1 MNEQD
6 WDRTAAT
13 FEEDVFN
20 VPANDR
26 LGLIEAFVQQHAGA
40 DRMAADIGCGI
51 GRTLDL
57 LARRFGTVHALDFSS
72 ACLQVA
78 RDQHVAHGNIRYHHV
93 DLAREVPP
101 FGPVD
106 LVLCIN
112 AWLMHEPDRRNA
124 MVRHTLD
131 SVAPGGHLLLVTP
144 ALESALFATHRLV
157 RWQREQG
164 HSPKVAQQKARREM
178 SDLDMGIVMID
189 GVPTKHYLR
198 EELEDML
205 GMYGLNVLEARKL
218 EYPWSRVF
226 AEPPEWMGPPLP
238 WNWMIT
244 AERQNGWTGW

>member
-1 MNEQD
+1 MNERD

-20 VPANDR
+20 VPAHDR
-26 LGLIEAFVQQHAGA
+26 LGLIAAFVREHGSKDAV
-40 DRMAADIGCGI
+40 AADIGCGV
-51 GRTLDL
+51 GRTLSLLSAQFRTVEAADL
-57 LARRFGTVHALDFSS
+57 SSECLA
-72 ACLQVA
+72 VA
-78 RDQHVAHGNIRYHHV
+78 QRQNAGLNNVRYHHV
-93 DLAREVPP
+93 DLAATPSP
-101 FGPVD
+101 FTPVD

-112 AWLMHEPDRRNA
+112 AWLMHEPDRRTS
-124 MVRHTLD
+124 MVKRTLEA
-131 SVAPGGHLLLVTP
+131 VKPGGHLLLVTP

-178 SDLDMGIVMID
+178 SDLDMGIVLID
-189 GVPTKHYLR
+189 GVYTKHYLK

-205 GMYGLNVLEARKL
+205 AMYSLEVLGTEKL

-238 WNWMIT
+238 WNWMFT
-244 AERQNGWTGW
+244 ARRLV